1 MTSDIRGK
9 QGQRGKGWEESFGL
23 GVHQSRVGDVRGPW
37 AAFCMFTEIQD
48 LHLGGK
54 KDMSSRVR
62 TVKIKMINEHGK
74 KIKGN
79 LSVGLCVSL

>member
-37 AAFCMFTEIQD
+37 AAFCVFTEIQRFTFGWEKR
-48 LHLGGK
+48 HEFSGANGK
-54 KDMSSRVR
+54 NKDD
-62 TVKIKMINEHGK
+62 K
-74 KIKGN
+74 
-79 LSVGLCVSL
+79 